1 MKLEV
6 PDGEPIGGVPVL
18 LTERLFPS
26 LVRVQVDDI
35 LRASASSVVQPLA
48 WLLARLLHVAW
59 LWVSSVWCC
68 LISSVTDAAEHVRGR
83 LKSKR
88 ALNFAILMIHFHQ
101 ISRLNSAFI
110 PMGSTS

>member
-1 MKLEV
+1 
-6 PDGEPIGGVPVL
+6 VL
-18 LTERLFPS
+18 LTERHFPS

-48 WLLARLLHVAW
+48 WLLARLLHVAR

-68 LISSVTDAAEHVRGR
+68 LISSVTDAAEH
-83 LKSKR
+83 

>member
-6 PDGEPIGGVPVL
+6 PDGVEPIRGVPVL
-18 LTERLFPS
+18 LTEPS

-48 WLLARLLHVAW
+48 WLLARLLQVAR
-59 LWVSSVWCC
+59 LWVSSDVWCC
-68 LISSVTDAAEHVRGR
+68 LISSVTAAAEHVRGR
-83 LKSKR
+83 LKRKR
-88 ALNFAILMIHFHQ
+88 ALNLAILMIHFHQ